1 MRRFFFTHKSIF
13 LFFIIVIYTL
23 TVSAEIKVGVA
34 DWMVLKRQ
42 KPGAFTLAKHV
53 CADGLELDMGGLG
66 KRDSFDNKLRNDYEV
81 QKFLKMADSTKI
93 EIGAIAM
100 SGFYGQ
106 NFGEKPTYRWLIE
119 DCLNTMD
126 KMNNVKVAFLP
137 LGGCGKDWT
146 TNQKKLKVIIKR
158 LHEVGNM
165 AAKRGKVIGIDTP
178 LDAAGNLKLL
188 KKINSKGIKIF
199 YKWQTATENGYDI
212 CAEIKT
218 LGKDNICAFHASNP
232 DGVWLK
238 NDTTID
244 LKAIRKVLTEIG
256 WEGWMFVERS
266 RDTTMVRNVKRN
278 FGENVRYL
286 KDVFAPVRFQLDDTT
301 GFEEAYINTILN
313 RSQKITDELNIT
325 GTSKG
330 DNVKNILANH
340 YFFLNKVYEEN
351 KDVKAKLYDHHFDFI
366 ANLNAVCTPA
376 EVDMIKDLMT
386 YNVRNVKYEAQLEM
400 IPTLNI
406 EEREY
411 LMNLLN
417 EAREYAI
424 DAKGSKEKHALFKKY
439 MGRYTIWLSQRGYDL
454 KKERQNWGARVKA
467 KGGKL

>member
-188 KKINSKGIKIF
+188 KKIN
-199 YKWQTATENGYDI
+199 
-212 CAEIKT
+212 
-218 LGKDNICAFHASNP
+218 
-232 DGVWLK
+232 
-238 NDTTID
+238 
-244 LKAIRKVLTEIG
+244 
-256 WEGWMFVERS
+256 
-266 RDTTMVRNVKRN
+266 
-278 FGENVRYL
+278 
-286 KDVFAPVRFQLDDTT
+286 
-301 GFEEAYINTILN
+301 
-313 RSQKITDELNIT
+313 
-325 GTSKG
+325 
-330 DNVKNILANH
+330 
-340 YFFLNKVYEEN
+340 
-351 KDVKAKLYDHHFDFI
+351 
-366 ANLNAVCTPA
+366 
-376 EVDMIKDLMT
+376 
-386 YNVRNVKYEAQLEM
+386 
-400 IPTLNI
+400 
-406 EEREY
+406 
-411 LMNLLN
+411 
-417 EAREYAI
+417 
-424 DAKGSKEKHALFKKY
+424 
-439 MGRYTIWLSQRGYDL
+439 
-454 KKERQNWGARVKA
+454 
-467 KGGKL
+467 